1 MGIDTAGGA
10 KERAAVAERQR
21 EAVGGRRAGND
32 ARRRQ
37 GQRPAHGLCTA
48 GCGAGRLVHPAVP
61 AGDLSDAQGADA
73 TRQRGVQEVFIF
85 CCAHS
90 AEIERYIRESEL
102 ELRLATLR
110 LHVLAAKGQCFS
122 TGDALRE
129 VEAHGGITNDFV
141 LVPGD
146 VVANLQLAPII
157 AAHKAR
163 RESDR
168 DSVLTTLMARVP
180 PRHRSRRAGD
190 EVLVALSGETGRL
203 LRYEDGHKSVAGC
216 KLELPMNVLQ
226 ACAATP
232 ALFAGA

>member
-1 MGIDTAGGA
+1 MRGGGKDSDLHTDCVLQAVVLADSFTQQFRPVTYQMPKVLMPLANVPLIEYTLEFLAAG
-10 KERAAVAERQR
+10 
-21 EAVGGRRAGND
+21 
-32 ARRRQ
+32 
-37 GQRPAHGLCTA
+37 
-48 GCGAGRLVHPAVP
+48 
-61 AGDLSDAQGADA
+61 
-73 TRQRGVQEVFIF
+73 GVQEVFIF

-122 TGDALRE
+122 IGDALRE